1 MKKGSLQKVMAIIL
15 SVTMITGMLMVDTA
29 LAMDGFILGD
39 DSENRLV
46 DDTEATA
53 EPSAPQSSTLDP
65 SGADTTED
73 FTSIIPATNAPLGAL
88 SGLAE
93 MGGGLTISVTSSQ
106 TEVNDGDQYSFTV
119 AIADS
124 DLTTE
129 PNIKPGDELT
139 IKIPEF
145 LSSDDLDAALKN
157 CFAYFEKDY
166 AFDEDTHTL
175 KLRFKENSEGT
186 WANI

>member
-53 EPSAPQSSTLDP
+53 EPSAPQSSILEP

-73 FTSIIPATNAPLGAL
+73 FTSIIPATKCAFRCFKRFGRNGRRAYD
-88 SGLAE
+88 
-93 MGGGLTISVTSSQ
+93 IC
-106 TEVNDGDQYSFTV
+106 YFFT
-119 AIADS
+119 DR
-124 DLTTE
+124 
-129 PNIKPGDELT
+129 GQ
-139 IKIPEF
+139 
-145 LSSDDLDAALKN
+145 
-157 CFAYFEKDY
+157 
-166 AFDEDTHTL
+166 
-175 KLRFKENSEGT
+175 
-186 WANI
+186 